1 MSPVAAVQMFGRID
15 FVKVIVSQMYSH
27 ETSHVC
33 T

>member
-1 MSPVAAVQMFGRID
+1 MSPVAAVQMFGQID